1 MKIPKLPKSTV
12 LGFTAIAAGALAF
25 TAVSINND
33 RIHQQEARYR
43 EIMYQAMI
51 ADPRH
56 ETPIEQVDSWQ
67 IAEGVPPDQ
76 LPLDARPEPGMA
88 PEPGSLQKRIVFK
101 DPPMPP
107 PVSPITRPGHA
118 LVLEKTKET
127 VPQTKDPIWKLA
139 LVDQTGKELGTLKA
153 LSGRANRQTS
163 NRNQGGNKSPLP
175 SGVYSI
181 DHYGIERGPFD
192 DPELGKGFW
201 VPITPMFSTGRSDL
215 GFHQDPSWGKMNGE
229 SGTSGCIG
237 LDSAESTSQ
246 LVQWIKRYQ
255 IRKLV
260 VVS

>member
-1 MKIPKLPKSTV
+1 MKFPKFPRSTV
-12 LGFTAIAAGALAF
+12 LGFTAMAAGAIAF

-33 RIHQQEARYR
+33 KIQQQEARYR

-51 ADPRH
+51 ADPGQGS
-56 ETPIEQVDSWQ
+56 PIEQVEPWQ
-67 IAEGVPPDQ
+67 IAESVPADQ
-76 LPLDARPEPGMA
+76 LPADARPEPGVN
-88 PEPGSLQKRIVFK
+88 PEPGSLQRKIVFK

-107 PVSPITRPGHA
+107 PVSPVTRPGYA

-127 VPQTKDPIWKLA
+127 VPNTKDPVWKLA

-153 LSGRANRQTS
+153 LSGRSYRQTA

-181 DHYGIERGPFD
+181 DHYGIERGPFG

>member
-1 MKIPKLPKSTV
+1 M
-12 LGFTAIAAGALAF
+12 LGFAAMTAGAIAF

-33 RIHQQEARYR
+33 KIQQQEARYR

-51 ADPRH
+51 ADPGQGS
-56 ETPIEQVDSWQ
+56 PIEEVEPWQ
-67 IAEGVPPDQ
+67 IAERVPIDQ
-76 LPLDARPEPGMA
+76 LPADARSEAGIS

-101 DPPMPP
+101 DPPMLP
-107 PVSPITRPGHA
+107 PVPSITRPGYV
-118 LVLEKTKET
+118 LVLEKTKEI

-153 LSGRANRQTS
+153 LSGRSYRQTANRD
-163 NRNQGGNKSPLP
+163 QGGNKSPLP
-175 SGVYSI
+175 SGIYSI
-181 DHYGIERGPFD
+181 DYYGIERGPFG

-201 VPITPMFSTGRSDL
+201 VPITPLFSTGRSDL